1 MMHVCAWTYG
11 RCVRGHTAGVCV
23 DTRPVCA
30 CDDARVQK
38 AVFVCA
44 CVDACAY
51 ACADVPLCT
60 CACGHSEVPHAH
72 QQAAG
77 GLTWCPPA
85 RLRQSC
91 RPRPVRRH
99 VCAPRC
105 RASGCIREEPGEGVR
120 ERRTRQP
127 GPVGASRRTRCPQ
140 HAYTHALHPAPTPVC
155 HLRSLP
161 RARRSPVVRDAAVE
175 RRNARRVAACGHA
188 RVVGREWRGRMAAC
202 AAVQRIVDSLAQQ
215 LVEERNLCATR
226 VRHVNGQTQGS
237 DPGSA
242 VARRW
247 GSRGCTTSRAT
258 PRMNVIAIR
267 CTALLA
273 ASGAAGRLAASRDV
287 PAVTKEK

>member
-1 MMHVCAWTYG
+1 MLISRQRADSHGALRLDFDSLAPLAQYDDTFVRQGVVRVAASERSRG
-11 RCVRGHTAGVCV
+11 RGCV
-23 DTRPVCA
+23 
-30 CDDARVQK
+30 
-38 AVFVCA
+38 
-44 CVDACAY
+44 
-51 ACADVPLCT
+51 
-60 CACGHSEVPHAH
+60 
-72 QQAAG
+72 
-77 GLTWCPPA
+77 
-85 RLRQSC
+85 
-91 RPRPVRRH
+91 
-99 VCAPRC
+99 
-105 RASGCIREEPGEGVR
+105 SG
-120 ERRTRQP
+120 
-127 GPVGASRRTRCPQ
+127 GPVNRVLLAHRVARAAPNTHTRTHSTQ
-140 HAYTHALHPAPTPVC
+140 AAPTPVC

-215 LVEERNLCATR
+215 LVEERNLRATR